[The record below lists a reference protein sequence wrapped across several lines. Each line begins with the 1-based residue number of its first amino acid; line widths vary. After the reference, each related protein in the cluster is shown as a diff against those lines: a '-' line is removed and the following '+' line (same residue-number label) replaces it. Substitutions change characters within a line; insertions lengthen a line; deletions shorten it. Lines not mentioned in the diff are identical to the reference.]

1 VSNNRLETFMSR
13 FAFDPSRA
21 WLVGME
27 SECFITDR
35 EGAIVPRAADVLRTL
50 HAGKYADYFS
60 PELSACQVEFKT
72 PPVHPEQLEREIKRL
87 QDHLFDTLHSMRLR
101 ASFMPVAPDD
111 MPLDVYP
118 SKRSQ
123 EIAGEM
129 SHAQLLAACRITAR
143 HFHVGLPDHESAL
156 RIYNR
161 VRRELTWLEHEGDRS
176 HGERLR
182 IYREATPDW
191 DPPPLANWGELYTRA
206 LERGFEGDPRR
217 WWAELRISRH
227 GTLELR
233 TSDASDATKDSV
245 KLARTFHALCM
256 GAR

>member
-1 VSNNRLETFMSR
+1 MTNNKLSTFMSR

-35 EGAIVPRAADVLRTL
+35 AGRIVPRAPDVLREL
-50 HAGKYADYFS
+50 HAGKYAEYFS
-60 PELSACQVEFKT
+60 HELSACQVEFKT
-72 PPVHPEQLEREIKRL
+72 PPVYPEQLEREIKRL
-87 QDHLFDTLHSMRLR
+87 QDHLFDTLRSMGLR
-101 ASFMPVAPDD
+101 ASFTPVAPAD
-111 MPLDVYP
+111 MPLDIYP
-118 SKRSQ
+118 STRSQ
-123 EIAGEM
+123 EIAAEM
-129 SHAQLLAACRITAR
+129 SPAQLLAACRITAR
-143 HFHVGLPDHESAL
+143 HFHVGMPDHESAL

-161 VRRELTWLEHEGDRS
+161 VRRELTWLEEEGDRS
-176 HGERLR
+176 AGARLR

-191 DPPPLANWGELYTRA
+191 NPPSLANWGELYSLA
-206 LERGFEGDPRR
+206 LERGFEEEPRR

-233 TSDASDATKDSV
+233 TSDASNASQNSV
-245 KLARTFHALCM
+245 NLARTFHALCV